1 MSALLTTLTLAALA
15 AAPSSAPGAAP
26 VTAESVTWTLRNLQ
40 PTGQA
45 VITPGAALTRP
56 TLRLTGSGA
65 ALTVSGS
72 TGCSPLTGQGAVKG
86 QALVLRGVQGG
97 SSERCTDAALSLR
110 EDYLR
115 FLRTTTRLDVSG
127 NTLTLTGGA
136 GRLTFTRAGGP
147 MTSSP
152 TATPNSDLDGTW
164 QTRVTP
170 GPVGPE
176 RGQALLRVTFS
187 GAKVTVAGLAGCN
200 TVTGSGALVGQQ
212 VVFGTVASTRR
223 LCPGTV
229 GAAENRLLALLRA
242 PLTIERQGAA
252 LVLRGQTGQLT
263 LTRTPAPAAPS
274 SALPDPAATYT
285 LTRLNGQPPRP
296 TLRPVTLS
304 FKDGRLGGSDG
315 CNSVGGAYTVQAGR
329 VELTGGL
336 VGTKMACTDQ
346 PGVDF
351 QTLFDQ
357 RPTLSVQGGTLIL
370 KTAEDTW
377 EFQAR

>member
-26 VTAESVTWTLRNLQ
+26 VTAESVTWTLGSLQ

-45 VITPGAALTRP
+45 SITPGAALTRP

-72 TGCSPLTGQGAVKG
+72 TGCSPLTGQAAVKG

-97 SSERCTDAALSLR
+97 SSDRCTDAALSLR

-115 FLRTTTRLDVSG
+115 LLNATTRYDLSG
-127 NTLTLTGGA
+127 GTLILSGGA
-136 GRLTFTRAGGP
+136 GRLTFTRTGGV
-147 MTSSP
+147 MTGTP
-152 TATPNSDLDGTW
+152 TDSLDGTW

-170 GPVGPE
+170 GPAGPE
-176 RGQALLRVTFS
+176 RGQALLRFTFS
-187 GAKVTVAGLAGCN
+187 GAKVTVAGLTGCN
-200 TVTGSGALVGQQ
+200 TVTGSGAVVGQQ
-212 VVFGTVASTRR
+212 VVFGGVASTRR
-223 LCPGTV
+223 LCPGAA
-229 GAAENRLLALLRA
+229 GAAENRLLGLLRA
-242 PLTIERQGAA
+242 PLTIERQGAT
-252 LVLRGQTGQLT
+252 LILRGQSGQLT
-263 LTRTPAPAAPS
+263 LTRAPVPATPG

-285 LTRLNGQPPRP
+285 LTRLNGQPAPQ

-315 CNSVGGAYTVQAGR
+315 CNSVGGAYVIRAGR
-329 VELTGGL
+329 VELSGGL
-336 VGTKMACTDQ
+336 MGTKMACPDQ
-346 PGVDF
+346 PTLDF
-351 QTLFDQ
+351 QTFFEQ
-357 RPTLSVQGGTLIL
+357 RPTVSVQGGTLIL

-377 EFQAR
+377 EFQSR

>member
-15 AAPSSAPGAAP
+15 AAPSSAPGATP

-97 SSERCTDAALSLR
+97 SSDRCTDAALSLR

-136 GRLTFTRAGGP
+136 GRLTFTRTGGA
-147 MTSSP
+147 MTGTP
-152 TATPNSDLDGTW
+152 TDSLDGTW
-164 QTRVTP
+164 QMRVTP
-170 GPVGPE
+170 GPAGPE
-176 RGQALLRVTFS
+176 RGQALLRFTFS

-200 TVTGSGALVGQQ
+200 TVNGSGAVVGQQ
-212 VVFGTVASTRR
+212 VVFGGVASTRR
-223 LCPGTV
+223 FCPGTAGV
-229 GAAENRLLALLRA
+229 AENRLLGLLRA

-252 LVLRGQTGQLT
+252 LVLRGQSGQLT
-263 LTRTPAPAAPS
+263 LTRAPVPATPGS
-274 SALPDPAATYT
+274 VLPDPAATYT
-285 LTRLNGQPPRP
+285 LTRLNGQPAPQ
-296 TLRPVTLS
+296 TLRPVTLT

-329 VELTGGL
+329 VELGGGL
-336 VGTKMACTDQ
+336 MGTKMACADQ
-346 PGVDF
+346 PDLGF
-351 QTLFDQ
+351 QSFFEQ
-357 RPTLSVQGGTLIL
+357 RPTLSVQGTTLIL
-370 KTAEDTW
+370 KAAEDTW